1 MTDKILEA
9 IKSLTISVASIA
21 ASISKVETTLK
32 DEIKSSFGDVSAKL
46 LETEER
52 LNSNINAV
60 EKRVIERVDAKVGQV
75 NSRCDNLQEK
85 IEFLQKESDKKSEK
99 LNALEIKINNHN
111 ILLFNFK
118 DTERDEDELIECVIS
133 PSSIWNTIPSRIPL
147 QEYLLNTYGI
157 YTSTMLLINLL
168 VAT

>member
-1 MTDKILEA
+1 MKL
-9 IKSLTISVASIA
+9 
-21 ASISKVETTLK
+21 
-32 DEIKSSFGDVSAKL
+32 KSSFGDVSAKL

-85 IEFLQKESDKKSEK
+85 VEFLQKESDKKSEK
-99 LNALEIKINNHN
+99 LNALEIKINSHN

-133 PSSIWNTIPSRIPL
+133 LFKNTLKVSVVKNDFEAIYRMGKKQDKKDRAVMVKLVSIKIKNDILKARGTLKGTKIVIAEDRSK
-147 QEYLLNTYGI
+147 
-157 YTSTMLLINLL
+157 
-168 VAT
+168 